1 MTLLVGRAL
10 ESITGRTNLS
20 SGLAHPND
28 MNAAKEMF
36 KLLHEVGE
44 ILRGEEIRS
53 WAVMNG
59 WQERDA
65 VELGALGQKI
75 GISKRVR
82 ITDRHWW
89 GDDILKVLMEKEN

>member
-20 SGLAHPND
+20 SGLTHLN
-28 MNAAKEMF
+28 MNAATEMF

-53 WAVMNG
+53 WAVING

-65 VELGALGQKI
+65 AELGALAQKI

-89 GDDILKVLMEKEN
+89 ADDILKVLMEKEN

>member
-20 SGLAHPND
+20 SNLAHPND

-53 WAVMNG
+53 WAVING

-65 VELGALGQKI
+65 AELGALAQKI

-89 GDDILKVLMEKEN
+89 GDNILKVLMEKEN